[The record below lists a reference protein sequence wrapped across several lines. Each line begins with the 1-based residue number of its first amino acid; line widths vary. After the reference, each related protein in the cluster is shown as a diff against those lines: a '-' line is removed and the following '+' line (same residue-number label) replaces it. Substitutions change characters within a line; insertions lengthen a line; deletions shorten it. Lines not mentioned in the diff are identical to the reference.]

1 MNKEEKQEKLSFK
14 ELIKFYT
21 KVRIPWI
28 FIILT
33 TLLSM
38 LVTEAENWL
47 VPYQTDIMTGEITGS
62 GFLSSFVLFTL
73 VYALVEA
80 VQGSVNELG
89 SAIATR
95 NVSNKVWSKLINL
108 PMSFFKGDQQSLVS
122 RITQDTTGVYGAV
135 TCLVQLWSVIY
146 GLYTTF
152 RRMYAVYDTLA
163 LIMLTAIPITLLM
176 SWVIGKLNYKMI
188 VIQNK
193 SLADLTNY
201 FGERLPNLF
210 HIKTSNMEDE
220 EYLKGV
226 EANERR
232 YQQEMKAER
241 LFMASYPLSSVG
253 MYINEII
260 LLVVASALVRAGQM
274 KMYQLVSLYNYALL
288 FLGYA
293 SLLSGVWQG
302 VKQSHGASILIA
314 KIVEAEDEDLQTGK
328 QVGKEA
334 EDIRFENVSF
344 SYDNDNQVLKDV
356 SFTIPQ
362 GKKTVIVGENGSG
375 KSTIVKLLES
385 FEKPGSGQIKVGSDN
400 LDDLNLTDWRNEL
413 GYLFQGEQLV
423 KGSIAENIGYGCPHE
438 YSLEEVEEVS
448 KKAQA
453 YDFIVEKEEGFET
466 QISRFDAKVSGGQM
480 QRIAIARA
488 LLKKPA
494 YLIMDEAVSS
504 IDMVNAREVMAAVEE
519 EMDGSSLIVITH
531 DIKMIEDG
539 DHIIVLNQGVV
550 EAEGTY
556 DEVCANS
563 ALMQKFVNC
572 EEGND

>member
-1 MNKEEKQEKLSFK
+1 MNTEEKEEKLSFK
-14 ELIKFYT
+14 ELIRFYR
-21 KVRIPWI
+21 KINIPWVC
-28 FIILT
+28 IIVT
-33 TLLSM
+33 ALLGS
-38 LVTEAENWL
+38 LVAEAENWL
-47 VPYQTDIMTGEITGS
+47 VPYQSKIMTGDITGS
-62 GFLSSFVLFTL
+62 DFLSGFVIFTL
-73 VYALVEA
+73 IYTLIEAL
-80 VQGSVNELG
+80 QGSVNELG
-89 SAIATR
+89 SAVATR
-95 NVSNKVWSKLINL
+95 NVSNKVWSKLVNL

-135 TCLVQLWSVIY
+135 TSLVQLWTVLY

-152 RRMYAVYDTLA
+152 KRMYAVYDTLA
-163 LIMLTAIPITLLM
+163 LIMLTSIPITLLA
-176 SWVIGKLNYKMI
+176 SWAIGKLNYKMI
-188 VIQNK
+188 VVQNK
-193 SLADLTNY
+193 SLADLTNF

-210 HIKTSNMEDE
+210 HIKTSDMEDE

-241 LFMASYPLSSVG
+241 LFMAAYPLSSVG

-260 LLVVASALVRAGQM
+260 LLVVASAMVRAGSM

-293 SLLSGVWQG
+293 ALLSGVWQA

-314 KIVEAEDEDLQTGK
+314 KMVEAEDEDLLS
-328 QVGKEA
+328 GKELSKTP
-334 EDIRFENVSF
+334 EDIKFENVSF

-356 SFTIPQ
+356 SFTIPK

-385 FEKPGSGQIKVGSDN
+385 FEKPESGQIRVGSDN
-400 LDDLNLTDWRNEL
+400 LDGLNLADWRNEL

-423 KGSIAENIGYGCPHE
+423 KGSIAENIGYGCPYE
-438 YSLEEVEEVS
+438 YSREEVEEAS
-448 KKAQA
+448 KKAEA
-453 YDFIVEKEEGFET
+453 YDFIVEKEEGFDT

-488 LLKKPA
+488 LLKNPA
-494 YLIMDEAVSS
+494 YLIMDEAASS
-504 IDMVNAREVMAAVEE
+504 IDTVNAREIMANIDEQMA
-519 EMDGSSLIVITH
+519 DKTLIVISH
-531 DIKMIEDG
+531 DMKMIEEG

-550 EAEGTY
+550 EAEGSY
-556 DEVCANS
+556 DEVYANS
-563 ALMQKFVNC
+563 DLMQKFVNC
-572 EEGND
+572 EAGND